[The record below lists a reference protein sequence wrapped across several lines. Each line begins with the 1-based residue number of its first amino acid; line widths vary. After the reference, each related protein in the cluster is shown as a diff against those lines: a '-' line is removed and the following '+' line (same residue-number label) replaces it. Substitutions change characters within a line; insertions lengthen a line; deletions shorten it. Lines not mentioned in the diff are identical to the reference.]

1 MERMNK
7 LYQAWL
13 KKEIAETELDEDDD
27 EMNLKEMVADS
38 DNYKELAETFRN
50 MLTDDDKQEVIEYLL
65 GCDFGWD
72 DKEYCYACIGSDPC
86 FYWIQFK
93 LDGEGWTELFEK
105 KIELTS
111 N

>member
-1 MERMNK
+1 MNK

-13 KKEIAETELDEDDD
+13 KKEIAETLEDMEEDDCFD
-27 EMNLKEMVADS
+27 LREIIADS

-72 DKEYCYACIGSDPC
+72 DKTNLIICITSDPC

-93 LDGEGWTELFEK
+93 VDGENWTSIQDDWRYETFG
-105 KIELTS
+105 